1 MVVLAVCKSE
11 AVAVA
16 PRAVL
21 RHLRASIV
29 SHRVGHFVDEA
40 KEQPLAEVELKGLR
54 RAQAQ
59 ALPCVRRPTSQQRK
73 EASCTW

>member
-1 MVVLAVCKSE
+1 MVVVAVCKSE
-11 AVAVA
+11 AVA

-21 RHLRASIV
+21 DHLRASIV

-59 ALPCVRRPTSQQRK
+59 ALPCVRRPT
-73 EASCTW
+73 A